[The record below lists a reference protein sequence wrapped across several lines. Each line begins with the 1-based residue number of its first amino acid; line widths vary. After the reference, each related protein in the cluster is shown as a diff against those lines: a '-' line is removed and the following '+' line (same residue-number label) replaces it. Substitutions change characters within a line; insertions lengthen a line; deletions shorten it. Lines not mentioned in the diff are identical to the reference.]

1 MAKPATHSGDR
12 GIGNHATFL
21 EEEPHRA
28 RLPGGALVYP
38 RPHFV
43 QPDSGAHE
51 LSNDSG
57 QHLGVAYDISTKRM
71 KYGNDETD
79 LNGGY
84 Y

>member
-1 MAKPATHSGDR
+1 MAKSATHIGDR
-12 GIGNHATFL
+12 GIGDHATFL
-21 EEEPHRA
+21 EEEPKRA
-28 RLPGGALVYP
+28 RLPGGQLVYP

-43 QPDSGAHE
+43 QPDSGTHDP
-51 LSNDSG
+51 SRDSG
-57 QHLGVAYDISTKRM
+57 ERLGVDYNIATRRM